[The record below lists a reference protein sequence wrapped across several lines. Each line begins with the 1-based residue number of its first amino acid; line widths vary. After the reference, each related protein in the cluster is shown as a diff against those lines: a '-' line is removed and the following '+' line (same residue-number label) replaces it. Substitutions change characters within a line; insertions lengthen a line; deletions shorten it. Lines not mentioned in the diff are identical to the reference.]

1 MIYYNE
7 WDAKKAAW
15 LEQLQKDGLL
25 ASGTTDTTDINDVLP
40 ANLSDFD
47 RVHLFAG
54 IGGWEYACELA
65 GWAGPIWTASCP
77 CQPFSAAGRRGGTA
91 DERHLFP
98 AVHWLVQQCRP
109 PIIVGEQVAS
119 KDGLAWLDTVFARL
133 EATGYTCAAY
143 DLSAASVGAPHIR
156 QRLYWVAY
164 THEASQRAG
173 SRSVRHERD
182 DASGGGSIE
191 RLANSQEERHEQPWN
206 ARERGAGLA
215 DNGMGAWASTE
226 WVRCIN
232 PVKGTETWRPVEPYI
247 AKIPDGLPGGVVPVS
262 DQGNGI
268 NAKEGGKVD
277 GPTSETGTCEAL
289 QGLRGATEP
298 QDVQRAAGGFGSVQE
313 TGVLQSGLHGEGLLR
328 DHQGAERREQPEA
341 VSQNGQA
348 RLRVLREERQPS
360 LCPSHGLQPT
370 QQCARELEDIVR
382 NLPSSIALAQLR
394 GDTATQ
400 EGLRSLLEASSAAG
414 LLRNPSLSGET
425 LWRSLTQEDKD
436 RIAVDLDEGGYV
448 ILGESP
454 LAPRVSARMVRISGY
469 GDAIVPQLAAIF
481 LRAVKEELNEK

>member
-1 MIYYNE
+1 LGNLKPEPPFYARSLYDPRRPLQDRCNMIYYNE

-215 DNGMGAWASTE
+215 DNGGLGYAEPGRLYREPRRGAGLADNGGLGYSDEERPCQQESIRGLEGLRYCEPSEHGAQWSNVE
-226 WVRCIN
+226 WVLCID
-232 PVKGTETWRPVEPYI
+232 PRDQREIYRPVET
-247 AKIPDGLPGGVVPVS
+247 GL
-262 DQGNGI
+262 
-268 NAKEGGKVD
+268 
-277 GPTSETGTCEAL
+277 T
-289 QGLRGATEP
+289 
-298 QDVQRAAGGFGSVQE
+298 
-313 TGVLQSGLHGEGLLR
+313 
-328 DHQGAERREQPEA
+328 
-341 VSQNGQA
+341 
-348 RLRVLREERQPS
+348 
-360 LCPSHGLQPT
+360 
-370 QQCARELEDIVR
+370 
-382 NLPSSIALAQLR
+382 
-394 GDTATQ
+394 
-400 EGLRSLLEASSAAG
+400 
-414 LLRNPSLSGET
+414 
-425 LWRSLTQEDKD
+425 
-436 RIAVDLDEGGYV
+436 
-448 ILGESP
+448 P
-454 LAPRVSARMVRISGY
+454 LAHGVPARMVRISGY